1 MTTLEKQLNEIL
13 EAKDLLQH
21 PFYQAWSA
29 GTLPADK
36 LKLYAKEYG
45 TFINLI
51 QAGWKACNEE
61 EIAAIEGEHY
71 ELWKEFSDSLGNG
84 PIEAHID
91 EVKGLTDTCERQF
104 TGYAPALG
112 ALYAFE
118 AQQPATAT
126 SKLKGLR
133 DHYASLQADETYFKV
148 HVDDEDEPAL
158 ILQKMQSLSSEEQD
172 QAINACREVAGQ
184 LWNALSGIM
193 DAEMAQ
199 A

>member
-1 MTTLEKQLNEIL
+1 MTHLEQQLNDIL
-13 EAKDLLQH
+13 SARDLLQH

-51 QAGWKACNEE
+51 QAGWESCHEKD
-61 EIAAIEGEHY
+61 IAAIEGEHY
-71 ELWKEFSDSLGNG
+71 ILWKDFSDSLGNG
-84 PIEAHID
+84 AIEASID
-91 EVKGLTDTCERQF
+91 EVKGLTDACDRHF
-104 TGYAPALG
+104 KDYASALG

-133 DHYASLQADETYFKV
+133 DHYAGLQADETYFKV

-158 ILQKMQSLSSEEQD
+158 ILQKMASLSSEDQD
-172 QAINACREVAGQ
+172 LAIHACRNVADQ

-193 DAEMAQ
+193 DAEMAE